1 MSKKGKKKSDSDNL
15 LNGITTLQIPKGI
28 PSG

>member
-15 LNGITTLQIPKGI
+15 LNGITACYVKTQALN
-28 PSG
+28 